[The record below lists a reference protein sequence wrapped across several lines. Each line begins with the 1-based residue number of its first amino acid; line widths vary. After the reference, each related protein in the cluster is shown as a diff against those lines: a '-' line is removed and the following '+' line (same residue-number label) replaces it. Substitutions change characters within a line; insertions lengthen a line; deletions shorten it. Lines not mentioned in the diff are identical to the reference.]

1 MQINESEFVLFVH
14 IIRRTWTNILVIRV
28 HTPVFVSLPFRLI
41 NSAHPT
47 VKLVKCQ
54 VFISFDVIVIIL
66 FLCGLSGMTVP
77 SLFLFIVVRV
87 KIDASHSQYFSLLLL
102 SLRNLNHAEA
112 SEPALGRAL

>member
-47 VKLVKCQ
+47 VKLVKCKVLITFDII
-54 VFISFDVIVIIL
+54 VFVVVFR
-66 FLCGLSGMTVP
+66 CLSGQTVP
-77 SLFLFIVVRV
+77 ALLLFILIRV
-87 KIDASHSQYFSLLLL
+87 KINARH
-102 SLRNLNHAEA
+102 
-112 SEPALGRAL
+112 P